1 MLPTLWAAYQQGG
14 KLPWADLIQPAIRL
28 AERGVIVS
36 RDLVNALRVKNEY
49 GYDASASLW

>member
-1 MLPTLWAAYQQGG
+1 MLPTLWAAYQQDG